1 MSEEERIEYLNNRI
15 IILNRRIKNIST
27 RDDIIGLVFGFLIFT
42 GINAWYILDLSEYCA
57 DQLYPTI
64 MVGSIGLG
72 MIPGVN
78 LPTYKTIKKVSS
90 YQMEIREYM
99 NELHQFA
106 LEENERMAKV
116 KKLSG
121 NGGRKNVC

>member
-15 IILNRRIKNIST
+15 IQLNRRIKNIST
-27 RDDIIGLVFGFLIFT
+27 RDDIIGIVFGFLIFT
-42 GINAWYILDLSEYCA
+42 GINVWYILDLSDYY
-57 DQLYPTI
+57 DNHLYPII
-64 MVGSIGLG
+64 MASSIGLG
-72 MIPGVN
+72 MVPGSN
-78 LPTYKTIKKVSS
+78 LPTYKTMKKVSS
-90 YQMEIREYM
+90 YRMEIRESM

-116 KKLSG
+116 KKISG